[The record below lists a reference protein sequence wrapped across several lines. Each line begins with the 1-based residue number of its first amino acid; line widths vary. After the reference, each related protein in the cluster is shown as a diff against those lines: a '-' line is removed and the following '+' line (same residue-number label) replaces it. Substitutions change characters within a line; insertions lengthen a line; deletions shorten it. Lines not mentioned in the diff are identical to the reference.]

1 MLRRATEEA
10 LQIASNRWIGS
21 RHLHVHNPLSKSH
34 FILHSQEPS
43 SWNPLPEF
51 SCRGEV
57 ISAPPSRYNHLAS
70 LLHYY
75 SFFSFTGPLFH
86 CLLFFILANWHR
98 AGCGGQSSHVCR
110 NKLTPSLGCATWSIQ
125 NQTSFHMH
133 LHVAARKHAASP
145 VNFYI
150 FLCMYASYRCQG
162 CSRVYLHPPYHSM
175 KWERWF
181 VGGSGAFVWQI
192 LVNIMDLYIRNSL
205 K

>member
-1 MLRRATEEA
+1 MA
-10 LQIASNRWIGS
+10 LAICTCIILCQSLILSFTHKS
-21 RHLHVHNPLSKSH
+21 CHLGIRS
-34 FILHSQEPS
+34 PS
-43 SWNPLPEF
+43 SLAVEKW
-51 SCRGEV
+51 
-57 ISAPPSRYNHLAS
+57 SAPPHDTITWPL
-70 LLHYY
+70 
-75 SFFSFTGPLFH
+75 FFTTTLFIIVPLFH
-86 CLLFFILANWHR
+86 CLLFFLILADWHR
-98 AGCGGQSSHVCR
+98 ARCGGQSSQTNSHP
-110 NKLTPSLGCATWSIQ
+110 LSLGCVTWSIQ